1 MERYF
6 FKDPL
11 VLAVVF
17 NEYEKAKELL
27 ESGAY
32 NDGVF
37 SDIGM
42 EKYFG
47 IPIPIQYISR
57 CWEICF
63 WQDFREPFAQIT
75 RPNYENAKKI
85 LSLIKE
91 KKGINAI
98 EIPFSKIPPALWA
111 REDESDEEIL
121 EGKKSDFISN
131 GARKIDLD
139 LNVAVKRMDFKAAKE
154 LLENGANPCYKHCA
168 DCDEDLF
175 DLCGGECSYQAGCQ
189 AGFLIESPDYFRNSI
204 DYDEIGSIFRWAA
217 NEAMYEL
224 LDSYRKAKEA
234 AN

>member
-75 RPNYENAKKI
+75 RPKYENAKKI
-85 LSLIKE
+85 LSHFKE
-91 KKGINAI
+91 KKGIDAI

-121 EGKKSDFISN
+121 EGKKNDFISN

-189 AGFLIESPDYFRNSI
+189 AGFLIKSPDYFRNSI

-217 NEAMYEL
+217 NEAMYVL
-224 LDSYRKAKEA
+224 LDSYRKVNEA

>member
-32 NDGVF
+32 NDSVF

-42 EKYFG
+42 DKYFG

-57 CWEICF
+57 CWEICLGH
-63 WQDFREPFAQIT
+63 DFREPFNQTT
-75 RPNYENAKKI
+75 RANYEKAKKI
-85 LSLIKE
+85 LSLFKE
-91 KKGINAI
+91 KKGIDAI
-98 EIPFSKIPPALWA
+98 EIPFSKIHSALWA

-131 GARKIDLD
+131 GAREIDLE

-154 LLENGANPCYKHCA
+154 LLKNGANPCYKHCA
-168 DCDEDLF
+168 DCGDDLL
-175 DLCGGECSYQAGCQ
+175 DLCGGACGYQATCQ
-189 AGFLIESPDYFRNSI
+189 AGNLIESPDYFRDSI

-217 NEAMYEL
+217 NEAMYVL
-224 LDSYRKAKEA
+224 LDSYRKTNEA
-234 AN
+234 AH